1 MSSFPED
8 VGRLYTRSTPQRLSS
23 VAGQQRYYKQLAAS
37 SR

>member
-23 VAGQQRYYKQLAAS
+23 VAGQ
-37 SR
+37 